1 MTSRKLNRN
10 CLFISGLAVLNIVF
24 HLAYYG
30 NLEYHRDELLYFSL
44 GLHPDFGYATVPPL
58 IGWIAAFIQTI
69 FGYSLFAV
77 KLFPAL
83 LSGALVIV
91 AAKISK
97 ELGGGS
103 YAQTLTALAM
113 VFMPV
118 GIRAFHLFQPVPI
131 DLFLWTLL
139 FYYSLRYINSED
151 KKYLLILGVVTGIAL
166 LNKYLIALLLL
177 TLLISLLFSVH
188 RKIFKQKYLYYGMVI
203 AALIFL
209 PNLIWQFTHELPVVE
224 HMRVLNANQLVYV
237 DRIAFVMDQL
247 LMGFSVIFLLIG
259 GFIFLLRKTKYRYI
273 AFTTLLVF
281 TALIYLRGKSY
292 YTIGVFPVL
301 IAAGSVTFE
310 RLSANRIF
318 RLALPLVVVLIT
330 LPALP
335 IGIPIYNEEGLVQ
348 YFKDL
353 EEDYGL
359 DIGRRFE
366 DGTIHSL
373 PQDYAD
379 QLGWEELT
387 SVTNKAYQSIP
398 EKDKALIYA
407 ENYGQAGAIAVI
419 GKKYGLPEPVSFHES
434 FLYWAPEHFDPDIEY
449 FIYINDELGD
459 DVANLFGEVKYVG
472 RVSNINAREYNTMV
486 FLCSKPK
493 RSFNAFWKEVLDQV
507 EGPF

>member
-1 MTSRKLNRN
+1 MTNLSRNRDRI
-10 CLFISGLAVLNIVF
+10 FISGLAVLNIAF
-24 HLAYYG
+24 HLVFYG

-58 IGWIAAFIQTI
+58 IGWIAALMQAI

-83 LSGALVIV
+83 LSGVLVV
-91 AAKISK
+91 VSAKIAK

-103 YAQTLTALAM
+103 YAQILTALAI

-139 FYYSLRYINSED
+139 IYYSIRYVNSEES
-151 KKYLLILGVVTGIAL
+151 KYLIIIGVVTGIAL
-166 LNKYLIALLLL
+166 LNKYLIALLIIAILL
-177 TLLISLLFSVH
+177 SLAVSSY
-188 RKIFKQKYLYYGMVI
+188 RKVFKQRSLYVGMGI
-203 AALIFL
+203 AAIIFL
-209 PNLIWQFTHELPVVE
+209 PNLFWQIANDFPVTT

-237 DRIAFVMDQL
+237 ERIGFFMDQL
-247 LMGFSVIFLLIG
+247 LMSFSVCFLLIG
-259 GFIFLLRKTKYRYI
+259 GLISLSRSSKYRYL
-273 AFTTLLVF
+273 AF
-281 TALIYLRGKSY
+281 TALIVFIALVLLRGKSY
-292 YTIGVFPVL
+292 YTIGIFPLL
-301 IAAGSVTFE
+301 IAAGTVAFE
-310 RLSANRIF
+310 RFSKNRIF
-318 RLALPLVVVLIT
+318 RTAVPLIVVLLT

-335 IGIPIYNEEGLVQ
+335 IGMPIFNEEGLVR

-353 EEDYGL
+353 EKDYGL
-359 DIGRRFE
+359 EIGRRFE

-387 SVTNKAYQSIP
+387 TITSKAYQSIP

-407 ENYGQAGAIAVI
+407 ENYGQAGAIAII

-434 FLYWAPEHFDPDIEY
+434 FFYWTPERFEPDIEY
-449 FIYINDELGD
+449 LIYINDEVGT
-459 DVANLFGEVKYVG
+459 DVQAVFEEIHIVG
-472 RVSNINAREYNTMV
+472 SISNINAREYGTTV
-486 FLCSKPK
+486 YLCKKPK
-493 RSFNAFWKEVLDQV
+493 GSFNKFWKQVLERVDD
-507 EGPF
+507 PF